1 MPRAKSPFLTTAAF
15 PIFEPKIAS
24 MDLSYIINELGEERE
39 KYYRSVAPPI
49 MMSSNFCF
57 DNIKDMQESL
67 EFEQTIPF
75 YTRGLNPTTEILQKK
90 IAALEKTED
99 ALIFASGS
107 AAIGAAVMANV
118 GQGDHIVCV
127 EKPYSWTNK
136 LLNQLLPRFGVSA
149 TMVDGTDA
157 RNYERAIRPSTKILY
172 LESPNSWTFELQD
185 IEAVVNIAKKHGL
198 LTIIDNSY
206 ASPINM
212 NPADMGVD
220 IITHSASKY
229 LNGHSDLVAGVL
241 CATKEMTTKIFKS
254 EFMTLGG
261 IISPMNAWLMLR
273 GLRTLP
279 IRMERVEKTT
289 ATVIDFLAKH
299 EKVSKIYYPFHPSHP
314 QHELAKKQMKRGT
327 GQVTIQLRSEN
338 PEEIIRFCDS
348 LQAFYLACSWGGH
361 ESLIFPAITLYTS
374 MNYSTATTP
383 INMIRFYV
391 GLEEPEYLL
400 ADLVQAFDK
409 I

>member
-1 MPRAKSPFLTTAAF
+1 
-15 PIFEPKIAS
+15 
-24 MDLSYIINELGEERE
+24 MDLSYIINELGEDRE
-39 KYYRSVAPPI
+39 NYYRSVSPPI

-67 EFEQTIPF
+67 EFEHEIPF
-75 YTRGLNPTTEILQKK
+75 YTRGVNPTTAILQKK

-107 AAIGAAVMANV
+107 AAIGAAVMANLS
-118 GQGDHIVCV
+118 QGDHVVCV

-136 LLNQLLPRFGVSA
+136 LLNQLLPRFGVTA
-149 TMVDGTDA
+149 TMVDGTDPK
-157 RNYERAIRPSTKILY
+157 NYERAIRPSTKILY

-185 IEAVVNIAKKHGL
+185 IEAVVKIAKKHGL

-212 NPADMGVD
+212 NPAEMGVD
-220 IITHSASKY
+220 IVTHSASKY

-241 CATKEMTTKIFKS
+241 CATKEMTTRIFKS
-254 EFMTLGG
+254 EFMTFGG

-279 IRMERVEKTT
+279 IRMERAEKST
-289 ATVIDFLAKH
+289 ATIIDFLANH
-299 EKVSKIYYPFHPSHP
+299 EKVGKIYYPFHPSHP
-314 QHELAKKQMKRGT
+314 QYELAKRQMKQGT
-327 GQVTIQLRSEN
+327 GQFTIQLKTEK
-338 PEEIIRFCDS
+338 PDEIIRFCDS
-348 LQAFYLACSWGGH
+348 LKTFYLACSWGGH
-361 ESLIFPAITLYTS
+361 ESLIFPAVAMVES
-374 MNYSTATTP
+374 MNYKNATTP
-383 INMIRFYV
+383 LNMIRFYV
-391 GLEEPEYLL
+391 GLEETDYLI
-400 ADLVQAFDK
+400 ADLKQAFDK

>member
-1 MPRAKSPFLTTAAF
+1 
-15 PIFEPKIAS
+15 

-57 DNIKDMQESL
+57 DSIKDMQESL
-67 EFEQTIPF
+67 AYEHQIPF
-75 YTRGLNPTTEILQKK
+75 YTRGVNPTTVILQKK

-107 AAIGAAVMANV
+107 AAIAAAVMANV
-118 GQGDHIVCV
+118 AQGDHVVCV

-136 LLNQLLPRFGVSA
+136 LLNQLLPRFGVTA
-149 TMVDGTDA
+149 TMVDGTVA
-157 RNYERAIRPSTKILY
+157 SNYEKAIRPNTKILY
-172 LESPNSWTFELQD
+172 LESPNSWTFEMQD
-185 IEAVVNIAKKHGL
+185 IEAVVKIAKKHGL

-220 IITHSASKY
+220 IVTHSASKY

-241 CATKEMTTKIFKS
+241 CASKDMTMKIFKS

-261 IISPMNAWLMLR
+261 VISPMNAWLMLR

-289 ATVIDFLAKH
+289 RQVIDFLASH
-299 EKVSKIYYPFHPSHP
+299 PKVGKIFYPFHPSHP
-314 QHELAKKQMKRGT
+314 QHDLARKQMRNGT
-327 GQVTIQLRSEN
+327 GQFTIQLKTED
-338 PEEIIRFCDS
+338 PDKVVAFCDS
-348 LQAFYLACSWGGH
+348 LKTFYLACSWGGH
-361 ESLIFPAITLYTS
+361 ESLIFPAITLVTS
-374 MNYSTATTP
+374 LNYSTATTP
-383 INMIRFYV
+383 LNMIRFYV
-391 GLEEPEYLL
+391 GLEEPDYLL
-400 ADLVQAFDK
+400 ADLKQAFDK